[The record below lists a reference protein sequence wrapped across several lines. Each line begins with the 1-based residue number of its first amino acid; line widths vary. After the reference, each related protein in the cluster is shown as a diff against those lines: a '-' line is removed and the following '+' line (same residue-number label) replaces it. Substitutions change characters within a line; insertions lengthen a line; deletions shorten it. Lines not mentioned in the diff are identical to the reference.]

1 MASTTAITRR
11 VSRLAL
17 VCYVSVVVLLVI
29 FPAAVAVL
37 GTFSGTTDPIAS
49 TQRLLEGRWTIDYIV
64 SAFDRAPLL
73 QQGLN
78 SLLVTVAQT
87 GLQLA
92 TSLLAAYALVFGSLR
107 RFAGVLLAVFLVTM
121 MIPSETT
128 IVANYLTIRSF
139 GLYDTLVAVFI
150 PYAAS
155 AYSIFLLRQAFLSF
169 PVEIREAALLDGT
182 GPLRFLIQFLI
193 PLSRPTVVTVIV
205 TSAIAAWNGYLWP
218 LIVTESPGSR
228 TAQVG
233 VASLADSSVIDIGSL
248 LAGTVLVSLPTVLLL
263 IFGQQ
268 NLVKGLTQGANR

>member
-1 MASTTAITRR
+1 MARSTTVTGRIG
-11 VSRLAL
+11 RLTL
-17 VCYVSVVVLLVI
+17 VGYISVVVLLVI

-49 TQRLLEGRWTIDYIV
+49 LQRLIDGQWTIDYVV

-78 SLLVTVAQT
+78 SVLVTLAQT
-87 GLQLA
+87 ALQLV
-92 TSLLAAYALVFGSLR
+92 TSLLAAYALVFGRLR

-139 GLYDTLVAVFI
+139 GLYDTLTAVFI

-169 PVEIREAALLDGT
+169 PTEIREAALLDGT
-182 GPLRFLIQFLI
+182 GPLRFLMQFLI
-193 PLSRPTVVTVIV
+193 PLCRPAVVTVIV

-218 LIVTESPGSR
+218 LIVTESPESR

-233 VASLADSSVIDIGSL
+233 VASLADSSVTDIGSL
-248 LAGTVLVSLPTVLLL
+248 LAGTVLVSLPTVFLV
-263 IFGQQ
+263 IFGQR